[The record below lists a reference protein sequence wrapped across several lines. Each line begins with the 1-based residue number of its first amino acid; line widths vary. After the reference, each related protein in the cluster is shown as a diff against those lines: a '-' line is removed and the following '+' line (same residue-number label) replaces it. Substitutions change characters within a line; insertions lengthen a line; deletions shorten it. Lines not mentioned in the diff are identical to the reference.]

1 MGNIQIICTAVPMG
15 NGDACIRPIIILVT
29 NHGAKSKVRHVLN
42 LNCFKFKIGKKEYTP
57 TCIQPISCLYVIYV
71 VRRAYNCR

>member
-1 MGNIQIICTAVPMG
+1 MGNIQIICIAVPMG

-42 LNCFKFKIGKKEYTP
+42 LNCFKFKIGKKEYTM
-57 TCIQPISCLYVIYV
+57 
-71 VRRAYNCR
+71 